1 MTPAGNAAELRAT
14 VRPGRWRPTIDFSV
28 DGVDLLELEHP
39 LSWRGEPLTFHP
51 SSDPRWLLPPD
62 SFVLVPTAAPQR
74 AMVGVC
80 SCGEPGCN
88 SLWLQVRREGG
99 RVVWEPDP
107 DPPRHSITRR
117 WSFELQ
123 AYLDV
128 LDGAVRRNAALEPRA
143 RRVARR
149 IRRERAALF
158 GFPVSNRTTVFECLG
173 AESICWDP
181 DAGPQLGLRLAGP
194 DGDWTYLVPLPDERT
209 DAEIIDSL
217 HCFEPERFTRTAGGP
232 WSIPNRDAPRD
243 GEDEDSG

>member
-1 MTPAGNAAELRAT
+1 MTPAGSAAELRAT

-39 LSWRGEPLTFHP
+39 LSWRGEPLTLHP

-158 GFPVSNRTTVFECLG
+158 G
-173 AESICWDP
+173 
-181 DAGPQLGLRLAGP
+181 
-194 DGDWTYLVPLPDERT
+194 YLVPLPDERT

-243 GEDEDSG
+243 GEYGDSG